1 MLKLGKIKTRR
12 QKPELPDDVELLSY
26 LDGQLS
32 PERRSEIEKL
42 KADSWELRLRLS
54 ELSCDIEAYTEAT
67 SHLVPPEIP
76 PFEAVWK
83 GAPADVS
90 AAPLNLKEKVFLEY
104 SEKLQSRRWFFVPPW
119 LRWPESIT
127 FSSPKLAGAL
137 ALLAIVV
144 IGIWIRMGT
153 APTVSAQELLNRTI
167 NAEELTLSRVSK
179 PVIYQKLQ
187 VRRRSGL
194 PARRESASWEI
205 WNDSTRNLCRQRG
218 GNGSNT
224 QESTNGGSLA
234 YPPVLSELQAVY
246 LANRMDQHR
255 PLSPTA
261 FASWQAL
268 SLNRKDKVSQLNL
281 PDGLKAFVLATEI
294 SGSAAPNKILQGEL
308 VVRANDWHPV
318 EQHLKV
324 QGSDGIEEYQ
334 VTESDFQVLALNTL
348 GSTFFADAPLPL
360 VPAAAVT
367 APAVSSVVMP
377 TSAELLAAEIQ
388 VFYGIHRARACL
400 GESIEVVRTP
410 NGRIDIR
417 GLAASAEQ
425 KEELLNE
432 LQRVPY
438 VNLSIQ
444 TIEEAVKAG
453 ESGSKAATQA
463 QAESEV
469 VAKPHII
476 VPPAHVPIQKELE
489 KYFSKTE
496 IGSAENQNVKLKIA
510 ELSTEALSFARE
522 TLSNVWALQRLA
534 ERLSSVKIDQLP
546 LQSKWLL
553 ETMIRDHLAA
563 VQSGC
568 ARSRRLLSPIITSIL
583 TGDGSPAAHSA
594 LDSSGQPGQDG
605 SNWIAQVH
613 FLFERI
619 QKMDRLTNGLL
630 AGVELPVGSENRAAQ
645 ELFSLYEDLSRSFP
659 NLEQEIVQE
668 FSGHPTRLESKK

>member
-1 MLKLGKIKTRR
+1 MLRLGKMKTRR
-12 QKPELPDDVELLSY
+12 QRPELPDDVELLSY

-32 PERRSEIEKL
+32 SERCAEIEKL
-42 KADSWELRLRLS
+42 LADSWELRLRLS

-67 SHLVPPEIP
+67 SHLVPPEVP
-76 PFEAVWK
+76 PFEQVWK
-83 GAPADVS
+83 GAPANVV
-90 AAPLNLKEKVFLEY
+90 AAPMKMKVLPGHLR
-104 SEKLQSRRWFFVPPW
+104 KPQSPRWFFVPHW
-119 LRWPESIT
+119 LRWPESIA
-127 FSSPKLAGAL
+127 FPSPKLAGAL

-153 APTVSAQELLNRTI
+153 APTVSAQELLKRTI
-167 NAEELTLSRVSK
+167 SAEELTLSKVSK

-187 VRRRSGL
+187 VRRRSVL
-194 PARRESASWEI
+194 PTRNELASWEI
-205 WNDSTRNLCRQRG
+205 WNDSTRNRCRQRG
-218 GNGSNT
+218 GNDSNA
-224 QESTNGGSLA
+224 QESINEGSLE
-234 YPPVLSELQAVY
+234 YPQVLSELQAVY
-246 LANRMDQHR
+246 RTNRMNQHR
-255 PLSPTA
+255 PLSPAA

-268 SLNRKDKVSQLNL
+268 YLDRKDKVSQRNL
-281 PDGLKAFVLATEI
+281 PDGREAFVLTTEI

-348 GSTFFADAPLPL
+348 GSTFFAETPLPF
-360 VPAAAVT
+360 VPAAAAT

-388 VFYGIHRARACL
+388 AFYGIHRAKACL

-410 NGRIDIR
+410 KGRIDIR

-425 KEELLNE
+425 KEELLDE

-438 VNLSIQ
+438 VDLSIQ
-444 TIEEAVKAG
+444 TIEEAVNSG
-453 ESGSKAATQA
+453 ESRSRAFSQA
-463 QAESEV
+463 QAASES
-469 VAKPHII
+469 VAKPNII

-496 IGSAENQNVKLKIA
+496 IGSVENQNVNLKIA

-522 TLSNVWALQRLA
+522 TLSNAWALQRLA

-553 ETMIRDHLAA
+553 ETMIRDHLSD

-568 ARSRRLLSPIITSIL
+568 ARSRRLLSPIIASIL
-583 TGDGSPAAHSA
+583 TGDGSSAAHPTF
-594 LDSSGQPGQDG
+594 DSSEQSKREG
-605 SNWIAQVH
+605 SSWIAQVH

-630 AGVELPVGSENRAAQ
+630 AGVELPVGGENRAAQ
-645 ELFSLYEDLSRSFP
+645 ELISLFEDLSRSFP

-668 FSGHPTRLESKK
+668 FSGHPTRMESKK